1 MLRAED
7 AIRAFQKAP
16 SALAR
21 RTMLSRLAGF
31 SDEQA
36 LSLLEGNRIP
46 GSPQATATMGE
57 VRARRE
63 RMQAVAAIT
72 RRLKSNRLHFPVDAA
87 NPRYPGG
94 RKAKALDVV
103 TRRSGTGGRPF
114 IGQIANI
121 DREGNA
127 AVAFMSRPAA
137 MARRT
142 AHCAYQN
149 LSAAKIA
156 RRFPL
161 DKLQIRNRS
170 KRPVAQLLKAG
181 QAPKPT
187 L

>member
-31 SDEQA
+31 SDAQA
-36 LSLLEGNRIP
+36 LSLLEGNRLP
-46 GSPQATATMGE
+46 GSPQAAATMGD

-72 RRLKSNRLHFPVDAA
+72 RRLKSNRLRFPVNAA
-87 NPRYPGG
+87 NPRYLDG

-103 TRRSGTGGRPF
+103 TRRSGTSGRPF
-114 IGQIANI
+114 IGQIAGI

-127 AVAFMSRPAA
+127 AAVFIAA
-137 MARRT
+137 GRHGAPHGPLRVPKFIRRE
-142 AHCAYQN
+142 N
-149 LSAAKIA
+149 
-156 RRFPL
+156 
-161 DKLQIRNRS
+161 
-170 KRPVAQLLKAG
+170 
-181 QAPKPT
+181 
-187 L
+187 